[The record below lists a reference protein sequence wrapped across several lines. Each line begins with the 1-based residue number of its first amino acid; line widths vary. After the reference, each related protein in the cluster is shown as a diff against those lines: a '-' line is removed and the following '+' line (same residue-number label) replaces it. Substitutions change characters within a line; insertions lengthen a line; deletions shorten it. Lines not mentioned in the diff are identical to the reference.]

1 MKKLFGNEMDVDVA
15 DSPVD
20 YSTGS
25 FISAFVFLVHVLV
38 DVPWKQILKQNW
50 MFTLINNQKTASMH
64 TPLAN
69 IENQTDLNLLSFARL
84 RAG

>member
-38 DVPWKQILKQNW
+38 DVP
-50 MFTLINNQKTASMH
+50 
-64 TPLAN
+64 
-69 IENQTDLNLLSFARL
+69 
-84 RAG
+84 

>member
-1 MKKLFGNEMDVDVA
+1 MKKLFGNEMDVDVADVA

-38 DVPWKQILKQNW
+38 DVP
-50 MFTLINNQKTASMH
+50 
-64 TPLAN
+64 
-69 IENQTDLNLLSFARL
+69 
-84 RAG
+84 